1 MGLET
6 VAVIPEAKFVP
17 TTQIALLASE
27 KPALLI
33 AGGVILAG
41 STSDARVEATPSVTT
56 RICNVPEDD
65 ALQFDGGWGN
75 AGRLAVIHPELP

>member
-1 MGLET
+1 MNELDAGRLNVIVLLETIPFEIVAVCPYALET
-6 VAVIPEAKFVP
+6 VAAIPEATFVP

-41 STSDARVEATPSVTT
+41 ITSDARVEATPSVTT
-56 RICNVPEDD
+56 
-65 ALQFDGGWGN
+65 
-75 AGRLAVIHPELP
+75 